1 MTLIIINSLLLWSDS
16 IRRIN
21 PVVIIISI
29 SMHTLYHYIFI
40 AVIIFI
46 NYLITL
52 RDAFEIIIW
61 TIN

>member
-1 MTLIIINSLLLWSDS
+1 MALIIIDSLLLWSDGLS
-16 IRRIN
+16 RIN
-21 PVVIIISI
+21 SVVIIISI

-40 AVIIFI
+40 VVIIFI
-46 NYLITL
+46 NYWVTL